1 MDGDFFYVVGILLV
15 IAAVV
20 LSYLGIRGAA
30 SFPPNRG
37 LLVGVTGLFAAIVV
51 VTLAFAVDLS
61 EEEQAHREAELA
73 HEEAQVAENTGEA
86 QPATPGG
93 QPQASAGGNQQEP
106 QTGTGAEIPA
116 ELLKVSSPADGGLV
130 FEPNG
135 LEAQPGN
142 LTIDY
147 DNPSP
152 VPHSIAVATANGN
165 VLGETQPGTENVQK
179 LEIPDITPGEYIFY
193 CTVPG
198 HREGGMEGDLTVTGG
213 PTP

>member
-1 MDGDFFYVVGILLV
+1 MSGDIFYVVGILLV
-15 IAAVV
+15 IAALV
-20 LSYLGIRGAA
+20 LSYFGIRGAG

-37 LLVGVTGLFAAIVV
+37 ILVGVTGLFAAIVV

-61 EEEQAHREAELA
+61 EEEQAHREEELA
-73 HEEAQVAENTGEA
+73 HEEEQAAQE
-86 QPATPGG
+86 
-93 QPQASAGGNQQEP
+93 AGGAEGG
-106 QTGTGAEIPA
+106 TETGAEGGGQTLA
-116 ELLKVSSPADGGLV
+116 VDSPADGALV

-135 LEAQPGN
+135 LEAQPGS

-147 DNPSP
+147 TNLSSS

-165 VLGETQPGTENVQK
+165 VLGETQPGTNNEQT
-179 LEIPDITPGEYIFY
+179 LQIPDLAPGKYVFY

-213 PTP
+213 PAS

>member
-37 LLVGVTGLFAAIVV
+37 ILVGVTGLFAAIVV

-73 HEEAQVAENTGEA
+73 HEEEQPENTGEA

-106 QTGTGAEIPA
+106 QTGTGAGVPS
-116 ELLKVSSPADGGLV
+116 ELLKVSSPADGGLI
-130 FEPNG
+130 FEPDG
-135 LEAQPGN
+135 LEAKPGN

-147 DNPSP
+147 DNPSQ

-165 VLGETQPGTENVQK
+165 VLGETQPGTAGVQK
-179 LEIPDITPGEYIFY
+179 LDVPDIAPGEYTFY

-198 HREGGMEGDLTVTGG
+198 HREAGMEGTLTVTGG

>member
-73 HEEAQVAENTGEA
+73 HEEAQPENTGEA

-106 QTGTGAEIPA
+106 QTGTEAEIPS
-116 ELLKVSSPADGGLV
+116 ELLKVASPADGGLI
-130 FEPNG
+130 FEPDG
-135 LEAQPGN
+135 LEAVPGN

-147 DNPSP
+147 DNPSQ
-152 VPHSIAVATANGN
+152 VPHSIAVATANGD
-165 VLGETQPGTENVQK
+165 VLGETQPGTGGVQK

-198 HREGGMEGDLTVTGG
+198 HREGGMEGNLTVTGG

>member
-73 HEEAQVAENTGEA
+73 HEEEQAQQEA
-86 QPATPGG
+86 GGGGAAAGG
-93 QPQASAGGNQQEP
+93 QTIA
-106 QTGTGAEIPA
+106 
-116 ELLKVSSPADGGLV
+116 VSSPEDGALV
-130 FEPNG
+130 FDPNG
-135 LEAQPGN
+135 LEAKPGS

-147 DNPSP
+147 DNPSQ

-165 VLGETQPGTENVQK
+165 VLGETQPGTEGVQK
-179 LEIPDITPGEYIFY
+179 LEIPDITPGKFVFY

-198 HREGGMEGDLTVTGG
+198 HREAGMEGNLTVTGG